1 MKPVTLRSARL
12 VLDQPTLADVD
23 LVTEYCQD
31 PIFEKFM
38 LTPWP
43 YGRSDAEKFVGT
55 VIPLMWEDDTEYSWA
70 LRLGSEFL
78 GLIGYRTKAHDIG
91 YWLGAPHRGHG
102 YMPEAVAAVADWVFD
117 RTTEAIFWECIPGNA
132 SSAAV
137 ARKCGFSYL
146 GESVSLYPDR
156 SGEEAV
162 AWRGTLAPDD
172 SREPKPGWPEFG

>member
-91 YWLGAPHRGHG
+91 YWLGAPHRGNG
-102 YMPEAVAAVADWVFD
+102 YMPEAVSTVADFAFGFSS
-117 RTTEAIFWECIPGNA
+117 RALFWECIPGNLA
-132 SSAAV
+132 SAAV
-137 ARKCGFSYL
+137 AHKIGFSFL
-146 GESVSLYPDR
+146 GEGTSLYPDR
-156 SGEEAV
+156 NGAEAV
-162 AWRGTLAPDD
+162 AWHGTLAPTD
-172 SREPKPGWPEFG
+172 SREPKPGWPNT